1 MMDPSSEIVCERC
14 GKSLYVGRE
23 PSFDCPYCGAV
34 IVVAKYENETAEDR
48 CRRLEREVERAKL
61 REQIESQSST
71 DWFWGS
77 PLAFF
82 SGWDRT
88 SARAA
93 LERGDFDAARKYIE
107 AGERKQDI
115 GCLLK
120 ILIPIAVILAVA
132 LSRR

>member
-1 MMDPSSEIVCERC
+1 MDPSSEIVCERC
-14 GKSLYVGRE
+14 GKTLYAGSE
-23 PSFDCPYCGAV
+23 PSFDCPYCGV
-34 IVVAKYENETAEDR
+34 EIVVAKYENETAEDR

-61 REQIESQSST
+61 YEQIESQSST

-77 PLAFF
+77 PFAFF

-93 LERGDFDAARKYIE
+93 LERGDFDAARKHIE
-107 AGERKQDI
+107 AGEWKQNI

-120 ILIPIAVILAVA
+120 ILIPLVVILAAA
-132 LSRR
+132 LFSR